1 MIFSHGA
8 TRLAVVLF
16 IGLPAPSP
24 AAAPVPA
31 PTFTATQLRADLRE
45 IERALHDMPADLSH
59 SADLAALEDAIRD
72 IDDKLERSAPLERDA
87 AWRLFATL
95 NPILADGHLF
105 VGFVDWRGDTRAH
118 LASGGTLFPFAVRVT
133 PECQLSVRNDKPW
146 SSFAL
151 PQYGALILK
160 MDGVPAHEIC
170 EQMMAR
176 AHGDTRVFR
185 ADLLTRRFWFYY
197 WKMFG
202 APGFY
207 SLTLA
212 PGGTQR
218 FKGSFGLPELLT
230 VEEKF
235 DRQFELD
242 YVADD
247 KTGSTTSTAIL
258 KLGSFAWR
266 DKDQVLEFTRTAF
279 ESLQRWHI
287 RNLIID
293 LRDNGGGND
302 DQWIEGVMPY
312 IATRRWRTASTY
324 RKRVVTAD
332 PARGEVVG
340 AVVDGEIETW
350 YPPQPDNPLHFGG
363 DVYVAVGPGTYSS
376 AVVMSTVIQ
385 DFGFGRVIG
394 PNDSVRANSSGGT
407 RRTTLTNTG
416 LIVVTPRF
424 VLTRP
429 SGAKQP
435 ALLTPDIPY
444 GAEESLVDFF
454 FKSRK

>member
-1 MIFSHGA
+1 MNFQFGA
-8 TRLAVVLF
+8 ACLATLLF
-16 IGLPAPSP
+16 VGLPALSP
-24 AAAPVPA
+24 AAAPLPA

-45 IERALHDMPADLSH
+45 IERALHDMPADLAH
-59 SADLAALEDAIRD
+59 SADVAALESDIRD
-72 IDDKLERSAPLERDA
+72 IDGKLEHTAPLDRDA

-118 LASGGTLFPFAVRVT
+118 LAGGGRLFPFEVRVT
-133 PECQLSVRNDKPW
+133 PACDLSVRNDKPW
-146 SSFAL
+146 SAVGL
-151 PQYGALILK
+151 PQAYAHIRK
-160 MDGVPAHEIC
+160 VNGVPADAIC

-185 ADLLTRRFWFYY
+185 ADLLSRRFWFFY
-197 WKMFG
+197 WKLYG
-202 APGFY
+202 APETF
-207 SLTLA
+207 SLTLD
-212 PGGTQR
+212 PGGTQL
-218 FKGSFGLPELLT
+218 FKGRTELPEVLA

-235 DRQFELD
+235 DRQFDLRR
-242 YVADD
+242 VANDQ
-247 KTGSTTSTAIL
+247 KGTSASTAIL
-258 KLGSFAWR
+258 RLGSFAWP
-266 DKDQVLEFTRTAF
+266 DKDQVVAFTRTAF

-287 RNLIID
+287 QNLIID

-312 IATRRWRTASTY
+312 IATKRWRTASTY
-324 RKRVVTAD
+324 RKRVVTPD

-340 AVVDGEIETW
+340 AVVDGEIESW
-350 YPPQPDNPLHFGG
+350 YPAQPDNPLHFGG
-363 DVYVAVGPGTYSS
+363 IVFVAVGPGTYSS

-394 PNDSVRANSSGGT
+394 PKDSVRANSSGGT
-407 RRTTLTNTG
+407 RRTTLTNSG
-416 LIVVTPRF
+416 LIVVAPRF

-435 ALLTPDIPY
+435 VLLTPDIPY
-444 GAEESLVDFF
+444 DPQEPLVDFF
-454 FKSRK
+454 WNSRQ